1 MTTHVPRPRSDTSQ
15 NARGIDPANIAGA
28 DADKNGVPRP
38 DVLTDAAKWFDVSG
52 NRLKLIHHP
61 DDRLQALMGLIEQ
74 AKSSL
79 KLFFYI
85 FASDNIGQRVLD
97 ALIDA
102 CNRGVAVELMVDGF
116 GSNGAARDFFTPLEQ
131 AGGNFAIFCPR
142 FSTSYLV
149 RNHQKIVISD
159 NHRAMLGG
167 FNVADDYFGPQPG
180 DDPALHDEK
189 RWEDLGV
196 IVEGPEVSRL
206 SEYYKELSNWVSN
219 TNNQIHLLQRMVHRW
234 NPGDGKLRW
243 LMGGPNSQ
251 ISQWAKAVRA
261 DLENAR
267 RFDLV
272 SAYFSPGQ
280 GTLRRIAKLGK
291 QGQDRLVLAGKTDNA
306 ATIGAS
312 RLLYGYLLKR
322 GVRLYEFQP
331 RRLHSKL
338 IIIDDAVYI
347 GSANFDVRSLF
358 INVEIM
364 LRIEDKAFAD
374 HARLLVDNM
383 CEESLLITQEVY
395 NKHKS
400 PLNQLR
406 WTISYFLVSVL
417 DYTVNRRFNFG
428 ADKSK
433 WSI

>member
-15 NARGIDPANIAGA
+15 NARGIDPANIAGT

-159 NHRAMLGG
+159 NQRAMLGG

-180 DDPALHDEK
+180 DDPTLHDAK
-189 RWEDLGV
+189 RWEGLGV
-196 IVEGPEVSRL
+196 SVEAPEVSRL
-206 SEYYKELSNWVSN
+206 SE
-219 TNNQIHLLQRMVHRW
+219 
-234 NPGDGKLRW
+234 
-243 LMGGPNSQ
+243 
-251 ISQWAKAVRA
+251 
-261 DLENAR
+261 
-267 RFDLV
+267 
-272 SAYFSPGQ
+272 
-280 GTLRRIAKLGK
+280 
-291 QGQDRLVLAGKTDNA
+291 
-306 ATIGAS
+306 
-312 RLLYGYLLKR
+312 
-322 GVRLYEFQP
+322 
-331 RRLHSKL
+331 
-338 IIIDDAVYI
+338 
-347 GSANFDVRSLF
+347 
-358 INVEIM
+358 
-364 LRIEDKAFAD
+364 
-374 HARLLVDNM
+374 
-383 CEESLLITQEVY
+383 
-395 NKHKS
+395 
-400 PLNQLR
+400 
-406 WTISYFLVSVL
+406 
-417 DYTVNRRFNFG
+417 
-428 ADKSK
+428 
-433 WSI
+433 

>member
-52 NRLKLIHHP
+52 NRLKLIHQP

-79 KLFFYI
+79 KQFFYI
-85 FASDNIGQRVLD
+85 FASDTIGQRVLD
-97 ALIDA
+97 ALSGA
-102 CNRGVAVELMVDGF
+102 CNRGVAGEHMVDGF
-116 GSNGAARDFFTPLEQ
+116 GSNGAARDFFTPMEQ
-131 AGGNFAIFCPR
+131 AGVNFEILCPR
-142 FSTSYLV
+142 FSPSYLV

-167 FNVADDYFGPQPG
+167 FNVAGDYFGPQPG
-180 DDPALHDEK
+180 DDPTLHDEK

-243 LMGGPNSQ
+243 LIGGPNSQ

-400 PLNQLR
+400 PLNRLR
-406 WTISYFLVSVL
+406 WAISYFLVSVL